1 MDSNDGSVPDKIIPT
16 PHPAETDLALE
27 LLNAGKPVKM
37 SAAEGIASMQRRIA
51 LLETELANFQR
62 LKEKEEVKRCKEA
75 IAECQL
81 RIKEYELQSGGLN

>member
-1 MDSNDGSVPDKIIPT
+1 MDSNDGSVPDKTVPN

-51 LLETELANFQR
+51 LLETELSNFQR
-62 LKEKEEVKRCKEA
+62 LKEKEEVKRCEKA
-75 IAECQL
+75 IAECRL
-81 RIKEYELQSGGLN
+81 RIKEYQLQRGGLN